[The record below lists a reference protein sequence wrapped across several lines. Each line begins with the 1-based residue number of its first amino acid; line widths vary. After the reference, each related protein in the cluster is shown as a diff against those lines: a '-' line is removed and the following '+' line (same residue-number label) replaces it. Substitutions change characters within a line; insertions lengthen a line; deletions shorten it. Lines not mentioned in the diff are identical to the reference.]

1 MNVVL
6 DTHTLSWILTK
17 DKKLTDKAKNSFRQA
32 GIIFIPL
39 IVLMELLYMLKKKR
53 KANQFT
59 KLLSRLKR
67 ENRFSFTSLDY
78 GIAEKCF
85 ENVYEL
91 EMHDN
96 IIVSTAKSLNL
107 PLVTKD
113 PQIQKVYKNTI
124 W

>member
-1 MNVVL
+1 MNIVL
-6 DTHTLSWILTK
+6 DTHSLSWILTK

-32 GIIFIPL
+32 EIVFVPI

-53 KANQFT
+53 KAGQFT
-59 KLLSRLKR
+59 KILSRLKK
-67 ENRFSFTSLDY
+67 EERFSFVYLDLE
-78 GIAEKCF
+78 IAEKCL
-85 ENVYEL
+85 EYAYQL

-96 IIVSTAKSLNL
+96 IIVITAKTLDL

-113 PQIQKVYKNTI
+113 PQIQKIYKNTI